1 MDREPRKQLQGITA
15 RRRRGGAGGAPECG
29 GFSRVPRIHTVRV
42 RIYVFLLSPPAPTT
56 FLPERYYLSRS
67 LQPPF
72 SENKHQYVILSSGY
86 LLSHRLHRLHRFS
99 FVLRTPNLTT
109 TYTTYTTSNGDI
121 VAKGRVVLVVIVV
134 HVVVNSKFVVVN
146 SMFLSLTL
154 SVSIR
159 CYRKI
164 CAICVT
170 KKLSPG
176 HRGWVTVILKQLLNK
191 NH

>member
-1 MDREPRKQLQGITA
+1 MMDHMDREPRKQLPGVTA
-15 RRRRGGAGGAPECG
+15 KRRRKGGAGGAPECG

-72 SENKHQYVILSSGY
+72 SGNKHQYVIPSSGY
-86 LLSHRLHRLHRFS
+86 LLSHRLHRFS

-121 VAKGRVVLVVIVV
+121 VAKGQVVLVV
-134 HVVVNSKFVVVN
+134 HVVVNSN
-146 SMFLSLTL
+146 FLSLIL
-154 SVSIR
+154 NYCRKDNPCPSVSIR
-159 CYRKI
+159 CHIKSVRS
-164 CAICVT
+164 VP
-170 KKLSPG
+170 S
-176 HRGWVTVILKQLLNK
+176 V
-191 NH
+191 

>member
-1 MDREPRKQLQGITA
+1 MMDHMDRKPRKQLPGVMA
-15 RRRRGGAGGAPECG
+15 RRRMRGSGGAPECG

-56 FLPERYYLSRS
+56 FLPERYYLSWS

-72 SENKHQYVILSSGY
+72 SGNKHQYVIPSSGY
-86 LLSHRLHRLHRFS
+86 LLSHRLHRFS

-121 VAKGRVVLVVIVV
+121 VAKGQVVLVV

-146 SMFLSLTL
+146 SKIVVVNSKIVVVNSKLLS
-154 SVSIR
+154 
-159 CYRKI
+159 
-164 CAICVT
+164 
-170 KKLSPG
+170 
-176 HRGWVTVILKQLLNK
+176 
-191 NH
+191 

>member
-1 MDREPRKQLQGITA
+1 MRGILTRTAHTHGTRENLCI
-15 RRRRGGAGGAPECG
+15 
-29 GFSRVPRIHTVRV
+29 STVT
-42 RIYVFLLSPPAPTT
+42 PAPTT

-72 SENKHQYVILSSGY
+72 SGNRHQYVILSSGY

-121 VAKGRVVLVVIVV
+121 VAKGQVVLVV

-146 SMFLSLTL
+146 FILRHTEITEITESAFGTGCAQEAKRKFL
-154 SVSIR
+154 
-159 CYRKI
+159 
-164 CAICVT
+164 
-170 KKLSPG
+170 
-176 HRGWVTVILKQLLNK
+176 
-191 NH
+191 

>member
-1 MDREPRKQLQGITA
+1 MDSEPRKQLLGVMA
-15 RRRRGGAGGAPECG
+15 KRRRMRGAGVTPKCG
-29 GFSRVPRIHTVRV
+29 GFSRVPRAHTVRV
-42 RIYVFLLSPPAPTT
+42 RIYVFLLSPPAPTI

-72 SENKHQYVILSSGY
+72 SGNKHQYVIPSSGY
-86 LLSHRLHRLHRFS
+86 LLSHRLHRFS
-99 FVLRTPNLTT
+99 FVPRTPNLTT

-146 SMFLSLTL
+146 SDLLSLTI
-154 SVSIR
+154 SVPIR
-159 CYRKI
+159 VYPMPHKICEI

-170 KKLSPG
+170 
-176 HRGWVTVILKQLLNK
+176 
-191 NH
+191 

>member
-1 MDREPRKQLQGITA
+1 MRRKK
-15 RRRRGGAGGAPECG
+15 GA
-29 GFSRVPRIHTVRV
+29 
-42 RIYVFLLSPPAPTT
+42 T

-72 SENKHQYVILSSGY
+72 SENKHQYVIPSSGY
-86 LLSHRLHRLHRFS
+86 LLSHRLHRFS

-109 TYTTYTTSNGDI
+109 TYTTYTTSNDDI

-134 HVVVNSKFVVVN
+134 LVVVNPI
-146 SMFLSLTL
+146 FLSLIQDNPCP

-159 CYRKI
+159 CYKAI

-170 KKLSPG
+170 KKL
-176 HRGWVTVILKQLLNK
+176 LNYLAVPK
-191 NH
+191 YMLNFAAVFNCYTYGNID

>member
-1 MDREPRKQLQGITA
+1 MMDHMDRKPRKQLPGVMA
-15 RRRRGGAGGAPECG
+15 RRRMRGSGVTPKCG

-72 SENKHQYVILSSGY
+72 SGNKHQYVILSSGY
-86 LLSHRLHRLHRFS
+86 LLSRRLHRSHRFS

-121 VAKGRVVLVVIVV
+121 VAKGRVVLVV

-146 SMFLSLTL
+146 SKIVVVNSKLLS
-154 SVSIR
+154 
-159 CYRKI
+159 
-164 CAICVT
+164 
-170 KKLSPG
+170 
-176 HRGWVTVILKQLLNK
+176 
-191 NH
+191 

>member
-1 MDREPRKQLQGITA
+1 MDHMDRKTRKPLPGITA
-15 RRRRGGAGGAPECG
+15 RRRKGGAGGAPECG

-72 SENKHQYVILSSGY
+72 SGNKHQYVIPSSGY
-86 LLSHRLHRLHRFS
+86 LLSHRLHRFS

-109 TYTTYTTSNGDI
+109 TYTTYTTFNGDN
-121 VAKGRVVLVVIVV
+121 VAKGRVVLVV

-146 SMFLSLTL
+146 SDLLSLTI
-154 SVSIR
+154 SVPIR
-159 CYRKI
+159 VHPMPHKICEI
-164 CAICVT
+164 CAICV
-170 KKLSPG
+170 KKKTAELFGGSK
-176 HRGWVTVILKQLLNK
+176 IYAYLCNC
-191 NH
+191 